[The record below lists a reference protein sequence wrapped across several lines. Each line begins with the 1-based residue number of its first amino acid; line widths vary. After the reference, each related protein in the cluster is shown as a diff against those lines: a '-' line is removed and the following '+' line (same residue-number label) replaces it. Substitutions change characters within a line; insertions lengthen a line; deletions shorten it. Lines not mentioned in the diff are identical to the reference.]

1 MNDLNPTETMS
12 EDAADKAVWE
22 AAKAEAPHP
31 YEGNIGVGEYTKNG
45 DLNKI
50 SQNIIDEV
58 CYRVDSEIEAARY
71 AIDEYINELKE
82 GATENIKADMT
93 EFVADKYNLSYED
106 ADVIIKGCGDFD
118 LLDDVIDSKVEME
131 FDYLNANN

>member
-1 MNDLNPTETMS
+1 MNDLNDTETMS
-12 EDAADKAVWE
+12 KDDADKAVFE

-71 AIDEYINELKE
+71 AIDEYIQELKE
-82 GATENIKADMT
+82 GANDNIRSDMT
-93 EFVADKYNLSYED
+93 EFVSDKYNISYED
-106 ADVIIKGCGDFD
+106 ADIILKGCGDFD
-118 LLDDVIDSKVEME
+118 FLDDVISSKVDIE
-131 FDYLNANN
+131 FDNLSSYR